1 MKRPIMILTM
11 FAALMIGGCSG
22 ENAKEIFETAQLEEL
37 QKNHAH
43 AKELYRKLIQK
54 HPESAYAAKAREKL
68 DALNRAGQ

>member
-1 MKRPIMILTM
+1 MKRLIMIFTM